1 MSGWNCSRFDVPFLI
16 DRMDVNDVPLGYLSP
31 IGRVDDY
38 HINVGREIKI
48 RGIALIDM
56 LKAYKKMSENELESY
71 KLDFV
76 AHKELG
82 VGKNDISKL
91 PQRLWEERDYD
102 RLLIYNRRDVE
113 ILKQLDEKLD
123 IIGFLDKISEIASCD
138 ISETLYNSR
147 IVDSYILKHT
157 ASKGIILP
165 SKDFTRHSSGY
176 RGATVLD
183 PVKGIHEKVGVFDLA
198 SLYPSIIISFN
209 LSPDTLVIREE
220 AGNESSS
227 TSNTVGERSDGIGL
241 IPTLLEDL
249 FVLRKKYKNEGKD
262 NEQRV
267 VKQIM
272 NSFYGVMAFPSFR
285 LYTPQMAEEV
295 TRRGREIIEFTKET
309 VEAQGYKVIY
319 GDTDSVFVANIPDT
333 AHAERLEQILNG
345 NYNDYA
351 HTNNLEEHR
360 FRIEF
365 EKFGTRAILVGK
377 KRYAMKTEGG
387 EYIVKGFQMV
397 RSDAQQK
404 TKDIQ
409 EEIIHRILDGATGTD
424 IRNYYLKEKDK
435 ILSGGKNSIQ
445 GIGIPRKFTKSL
457 EDYANNTAVKSAQY
471 SNKYLGKSFGAGDKV
486 IYYHIKYAP
495 VGINDPKGAKMVKA
509 PDAIALEYGE
519 DIPEGYII
527 NTKKHWERIEKAI
540 VPLLDE
546 IGCLDSTVQQTLGE
560 FL

>member
-1 MSGWNCSRFDVPFLI
+1 MKSWTSSASLTKFL
-16 DRMDVNDVPLGYLSP
+16 
-31 IGRVDDY
+31 
-38 HINVGREIKI
+38 
-48 RGIALIDM
+48 
-56 LKAYKKMSENELESY
+56 
-71 KLDFV
+71 
-76 AHKELG
+76 
-82 VGKNDISKL
+82 
-91 PQRLWEERDYD
+91 
-102 RLLIYNRRDVE
+102 
-113 ILKQLDEKLD
+113 
-123 IIGFLDKISEIASCD
+123 EIASCD

-457 EDYANNTAVKSAQY
+457 EDYANNTAITSP
-471 SNKYLGKSFGAGDKV
+471 SIV
-486 IYYHIKYAP
+486 INIWVNHLELVIK
-495 VGINDPKGAKMVKA
+495 
-509 PDAIALEYGE
+509 
-519 DIPEGYII
+519 
-527 NTKKHWERIEKAI
+527 
-540 VPLLDE
+540 
-546 IGCLDSTVQQTLGE
+546 
-560 FL
+560 

>member
-1 MSGWNCSRFDVPFLI
+1 MIQAEIKFQDNGTCIIIFGRDKDGNRTRHIHKFQHYFYSPDPKGNYTTLFGEKVRRIPIHKFWMAKQKIQEYERTFESDLSYVKRFLIDHGDEYKSEAPPRKLFWDIETRSTDPDDPQGALSPKTGEIISIVAYDSYTDKFTEFIQAPDLEVKNERSLLIRFANYVGKIQPDVMSGWNCSRFDVPFLI

-241 IPTLLEDL
+241 IPTLLEDF

-295 TRRGREIIEFTKET
+295 TRRGREIIEFTKKV
-309 VEAQGYKVIY
+309 VE
-319 GDTDSVFVANIPDT
+319 S
-333 AHAERLEQILNG
+333 E
-345 NYNDYA
+345 
-351 HTNNLEEHR
+351 
-360 FRIEF
+360 
-365 EKFGTRAILVGK
+365 
-377 KRYAMKTEGG
+377 
-387 EYIVKGFQMV
+387 
-397 RSDAQQK
+397 
-404 TKDIQ
+404 
-409 EEIIHRILDGATGTD
+409 
-424 IRNYYLKEKDK
+424 
-435 ILSGGKNSIQ
+435 
-445 GIGIPRKFTKSL
+445 
-457 EDYANNTAVKSAQY
+457 
-471 SNKYLGKSFGAGDKV
+471 
-486 IYYHIKYAP
+486 
-495 VGINDPKGAKMVKA
+495 
-509 PDAIALEYGE
+509 
-519 DIPEGYII
+519 
-527 NTKKHWERIEKAI
+527 
-540 VPLLDE
+540 
-546 IGCLDSTVQQTLGE
+546 
-560 FL
+560 

>member
-1 MSGWNCSRFDVPFLI
+1 M
-16 DRMDVNDVPLGYLSP
+16 
-31 IGRVDDY
+31 
-38 HINVGREIKI
+38 
-48 RGIALIDM
+48 
-56 LKAYKKMSENELESY
+56 
-71 KLDFV
+71 
-76 AHKELG
+76 
-82 VGKNDISKL
+82 
-91 PQRLWEERDYD
+91 
-102 RLLIYNRRDVE
+102 
-113 ILKQLDEKLD
+113 
-123 IIGFLDKISEIASCD
+123 
-138 ISETLYNSR
+138 
-147 IVDSYILKHT
+147 
-157 ASKGIILP
+157 
-165 SKDFTRHSSGY
+165 
-176 RGATVLD
+176 
-183 PVKGIHEKVGVFDLA
+183 
-198 SLYPSIIISFN
+198 
-209 LSPDTLVIREE
+209 VIREE

-227 TSNTVGERSDGIGL
+227 TSNTVGERSEGIGL
-241 IPTLLEDL
+241 IPTLLEDF

-435 ILSGGKNSIQ
+435 ILSGGKTSIQ